1 MWCGAFL
8 SWFLLLLLFFPF
20 VTLVAATFL
29 FPFLG
34 KRKQK
39 QNSIQSC
46 VTTQQNTK

>member
-8 SWFLLLLLFFPF
+8 SWFLLLLLLLFFPF

-34 KRKQK
+34 KRKQ
-39 QNSIQSC
+39 NSIQSC
-46 VTTQQNTK
+46 VTAQQNTK